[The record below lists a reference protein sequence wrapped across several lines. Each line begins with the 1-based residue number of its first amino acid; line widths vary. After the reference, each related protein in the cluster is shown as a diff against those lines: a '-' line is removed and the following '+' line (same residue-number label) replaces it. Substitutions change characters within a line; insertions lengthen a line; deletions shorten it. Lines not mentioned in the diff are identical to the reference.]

1 DDTGTGSGR
10 AVGPISDTDKDT
22 AASGGG
28 GGGSVGGGSSR
39 PTTSTSTTIGKVI
52 EGNLGPLTATV
63 KFINPYKNNWI
74 NADRLN
80 ELRKKVQDATKH
92 HRVFLLRGSFHTV
105 RRALVERG
113 WVEKLDGFRVKAQ
126 ASTSSSGFI
135 LEDLVSQLP
144 ERKPGESR
152 KNHIAKCERSI
163 MSRFLEHTPID
174 FLWTARRE
182 KADWLDL
189 TKNSSLIINRF
200 AKAPFTTKEGLC
212 SALHDFHW
220 FYEEG
225 MSETYFPRCYNVW
238 NPEELNEFVDNFRLT
253 ASMGLLKWLIER
265 HATEEGLGAIIAD
278 DGNVPSTC
286 ITFALT
292 RCKEYLDYC
301 LHNDID
307 IEEDTKV
314 WDHDWDVFLTH
325 HYLLTHEDNRI
336 QLLKEEREA
345 DAIDHYLAEAKSVLE
360 QIKGYWPQYALDGY
374 LNIWIVKPGNKCR
387 GRGIHLMNNIKQ
399 IIAMVNPPIVSKTRY
414 VIQKYIERPLIIH
427 NTKFDIRQWFMITSV
442 QPLNIWFYKESYL
455 RFSSQQYNLMNY
467 HESVHLTNHAIQKK
481 YHNAVRDER
490 LPHENMW
497 DCHTFQAYLRQ
508 IDKYEMWSERIYPG
522 MQKAIIGSLLACQ
535 DNMDRRPNTFELYGA
550 DFMITED
557 FYPWLIEIN
566 SSPDLAPST
575 SVTARLCPQCVEDT
589 IRVVIDRRTDSN
601 APTGSFELIYKQVIP
616 KTPAYMGLNLQ
627 LRGHRITP
635 KSSIKKDRMR
645 MLPLKPVQNVLQVSR
660 LATSAA
666 AASVVKQPASPV
678 IMDLIEC
685 MQFRDGKPDDD
696 MARQHGLVRGPCGVT
711 SATLYKRSNFSH
723 KTQNL
728 RYDFEKKKSYIIS
741 KTGEMFRR
749 NGERGSGAKYLTDGD
764 TYIDSVEAW
773 ERATTSF
780 FQHNFSNALSSLT
793 VSNGGSNGRERTGSE
808 LSDEGQSRPPPG
820 AGVQSV
826 TTTSAIGS
834 SSGGTSKCTIKV
846 TDCDDCSS
854 QSNSDSEKRAGSVEN
869 ISSAV
874 NGITTSHAPSGGFP
888 AAIRYSTRHNNG
900 GRTTTSN
907 NFYTL
912 GFSLRTRPPK
922 SVGARSSHRL
932 HHAQSAED
940 LPRMVEPSI
949 NEMHLKLKFVTSD
962 VWDSDPGV
970 DLADITLELGEIE
983 YGRKLDQHF
992 EQAPVQLT
1000 KRFLKGLPA
1009 VESPAN
1015 VFSSQCASAT
1025 GDDRPLSPLSRP
1037 FPNPK
1042 ASQHVHTFPR
1052 ITPRLHTLEEDD
1064 DSNRT
1069 PKHKFFRNYS
1079 FDFLKQKQ
1087 LKAKIASAVEKKHIF
1102 SIVGHYPALR
1112 KALKTRHWLEKQT
1125 FRSALLREL
1134 SHHALLQKASNGNE
1148 YEEAL
1153 VSKYLKPYLPYFIWQ
1168 HRNMRDCK
1176 QDRFYAPYRSR
1187 IHYERPYDF
1196 AVKENLIRLI
1206 NASHWHQEEGFAEL
1220 DYPRTYLLDTE
1231 DIITKF
1237 QEDYQLTIVSS
1248 FLYHMSKHLEHAFD
1262 DDGTL
1267 PTDVLTIAMKYLR
1280 YYLGCA
1286 QHEDID
1292 HEEFCEPLL
1301 TQENRHEMEQILAGE
1316 AQFGSIPGYEVL
1328 SLVAQVKKLVHE
1340 AAKVFPDMKI
1350 DGIRNMWI
1358 LKPGNRCRG
1367 LGIMIFNDDRK
1378 LLEHVDSNPDVK
1390 YVAQKYIERPLLIHS
1405 TKFDIR
1411 QYFLI
1416 TYTNNVL
1423 KVWMYKNCYLRFSS
1437 RQFNLDDFCESIHLT
1452 NYSIQKNYAREVREG
1467 ADALPASNMWS
1478 LKRFQEHL
1486 QSLDKGFYWERK
1498 IYPDMKKNILAIVC
1512 ASLDG
1517 MKMERNMFEL
1527 YGADFMVTENFRT
1540 MLIEINTSPD
1550 LSSSTDVTSV
1560 ICPAVQEDL
1569 VKVVIDNT
1577 KDKRAGTG
1585 QFELIHS
1592 LEIPRVAPYGYGLTV
1607 DGRSMQ
1613 SKHRAKSP
1621 LSPINTSTGPTVA
1634 STATSTPKRSTA
1646 APAAIAG
1653 AMVAPMATGL
1663 STGHGN
1669 VTGNVSKH
1677 SRYPA
1682 SSSESS
1688 SRGSKTS
1695 LTSVM
1700 LDRPRTT
1707 LK

>member
-1 DDTGTGSGR
+1 MEQPRKWKLVRAIVPPVRLETPKRISREVPGT
-10 AVGPISDTDKDT
+10 TTTTTTTTT
-22 AASGGG
+22 AA
-28 GGGSVGGGSSR
+28 
-39 PTTSTSTTIGKVI
+39 IAKVI

-265 HATEEGLGAIIAD
+265 HATEEGLDAIIAD

-336 QLLKEEREA
+336 QLLKEERDT
-345 DAIDHYLAEAKSVLE
+345 DAIDNYLAEAKSVLE

-589 IRVVIDRRTDSN
+589 IRVVIDRRSDSN

-635 KSSIKKDRMR
+635 KSSMKKDRMR

-666 AASVVKQPASPV
+666 AAAVVKQSASPV

-685 MQFRDGKPDDD
+685 MQFRDGKSDDD
-696 MARQHGLVRGPCGVT
+696 LARQQTMVRGACGVT

-723 KTQNL
+723 KSPNL

-741 KTGEMFRR
+741 KTGELFRR
-749 NGERGSGAKYLTDGD
+749 NGAGGGGGSSSKYLTDGD

-780 FQHNFSNALSSLT
+780 FQHNFSSTLSSLT
-793 VSNGGSNGRERTGSE
+793 ATSRERTGPE
-808 LSDEGQSRPPPG
+808 LSDEGQSRPGPAVPSALTPG
-820 AGVQSV
+820 N
-826 TTTSAIGS
+826 GS
-834 SSGGTSKCTIKV
+834 TSGGANACCSIKI
-846 TDCDDCSS
+846 TDCDESSS
-854 QSNSDSEKRAGSVEN
+854 QSNSDSEKRTGSVEN
-869 ISSAV
+869 LATP
-874 NGITTSHAPSGGFP
+874 NGMTASHAPSSGFP
-888 AAIRYSTRHNNG
+888 ATIRYSTRHGG
-900 GRTTTSN
+900 GRMTTSN

-922 SVGARSSHRL
+922 SVRSGTGNKL

-940 LPRMVEPSI
+940 LS
-949 NEMHLKLKFVTSD
+949 L
-962 VWDSDPGV
+962 
-970 DLADITLELGEIE
+970 
-983 YGRKLDQHF
+983 
-992 EQAPVQLT
+992 
-1000 KRFLKGLPA
+1000 
-1009 VESPAN
+1009 
-1015 VFSSQCASAT
+1015 
-1025 GDDRPLSPLSRP
+1025 
-1037 FPNPK
+1037 
-1042 ASQHVHTFPR
+1042 
-1052 ITPRLHTLEEDD
+1052 
-1064 DSNRT
+1064 
-1069 PKHKFFRNYS
+1069 
-1079 FDFLKQKQ
+1079 
-1087 LKAKIASAVEKKHIF
+1087 
-1102 SIVGHYPALR
+1102 
-1112 KALKTRHWLEKQT
+1112 
-1125 FRSALLREL
+1125 
-1134 SHHALLQKASNGNE
+1134 
-1148 YEEAL
+1148 
-1153 VSKYLKPYLPYFIWQ
+1153 Q
-1168 HRNMRDCK
+1168 HRGTNT
-1176 QDRFYAPYRSR
+1176 A
-1187 IHYERPYDF
+1187 
-1196 AVKENLIRLI
+1196 
-1206 NASHWHQEEGFAEL
+1206 
-1220 DYPRTYLLDTE
+1220 
-1231 DIITKF
+1231 
-1237 QEDYQLTIVSS
+1237 
-1248 FLYHMSKHLEHAFD
+1248 HM
-1262 DDGTL
+1262 
-1267 PTDVLTIAMKYLR
+1267 M
-1280 YYLGCA
+1280 
-1286 QHEDID
+1286 
-1292 HEEFCEPLL
+1292 
-1301 TQENRHEMEQILAGE
+1301 
-1316 AQFGSIPGYEVL
+1316 
-1328 SLVAQVKKLVHE
+1328 
-1340 AAKVFPDMKI
+1340 
-1350 DGIRNMWI
+1350 
-1358 LKPGNRCRG
+1358 
-1367 LGIMIFNDDRK
+1367 
-1378 LLEHVDSNPDVK
+1378 
-1390 YVAQKYIERPLLIHS
+1390 
-1405 TKFDIR
+1405 
-1411 QYFLI
+1411 
-1416 TYTNNVL
+1416 
-1423 KVWMYKNCYLRFSS
+1423 
-1437 RQFNLDDFCESIHLT
+1437 
-1452 NYSIQKNYAREVREG
+1452 
-1467 ADALPASNMWS
+1467 
-1478 LKRFQEHL
+1478 
-1486 QSLDKGFYWERK
+1486 
-1498 IYPDMKKNILAIVC
+1498 
-1512 ASLDG
+1512 
-1517 MKMERNMFEL
+1517 
-1527 YGADFMVTENFRT
+1527 
-1540 MLIEINTSPD
+1540 
-1550 LSSSTDVTSV
+1550 
-1560 ICPAVQEDL
+1560 
-1569 VKVVIDNT
+1569 
-1577 KDKRAGTG
+1577 
-1585 QFELIHS
+1585 
-1592 LEIPRVAPYGYGLTV
+1592 
-1607 DGRSMQ
+1607 
-1613 SKHRAKSP
+1613 
-1621 LSPINTSTGPTVA
+1621 
-1634 STATSTPKRSTA
+1634 
-1646 APAAIAG
+1646 
-1653 AMVAPMATGL
+1653 
-1663 STGHGN
+1663 
-1669 VTGNVSKH
+1669 
-1677 SRYPA
+1677 
-1682 SSSESS
+1682 ESS
-1688 SRGSKTS
+1688 SVVPNGSTS
-1695 LTSVM
+1695 GTAF
-1700 LDRPRTT
+1700 
-1707 LK
+1707 

>member
-1 DDTGTGSGR
+1 MAEQIKFATWNACSLRAKQLPLAEFLRVNNIDVVMISETNLKPEVSFSLPNHNIIRLDRTGTVKGGGVAIAVRRNISHMPVQHLQTAVIEAIATDVNTSSGVVRFVAVYCPRQCRPVDGAQQAFRKDISKICRTRARLIVGGDLNARHRSWGNSIQNCNGQVLFNHAQTGGFIIEFPDAPTFISSRGTSSTLDIFLVNAEIEKPETLDELNSDHFPVVSSVSCSSSRSPGPRRKDYTSVNWERFGSLVDSNICGVTISPEATSQHIDEAVCAVEAAILDAETTCVKEKPVASSSSSSSDSGSNRGRTRSSASNSDTGRGSITSSSSGDSTPATGCTSSDSEKAGDTSGSS
-10 AVGPISDTDKDT
+10 VCSENDKDNESDAEQRRT
-22 AASGGG
+22 CQSGGVGAKEDTTTGRSCNADKDIDKDNG
-28 GGGSVGGGSSR
+28 GNNGGK
-39 PTTSTSTTIGKVI
+39 PATSMSTGKII

-189 TKNSSLIINRF
+189 TKNASLIINRF

-265 HATEEGLGAIIAD
+265 HTAGAGLDAIIAD

-336 QLLKEEREA
+336 QLLKEERDS
-345 DAIDHYLAEAKSVLE
+345 DAIDNYLAEAKSVLE

-645 MLPLKPVQNVLQVSR
+645 MLPIKPVQNVLQVSR

-666 AASVVKQPASPV
+666 AAAVVKQSASPV

-685 MQFRDGKPDDD
+685 MQFRDGKPEDDLP
-696 MARQHGLVRGPCGVT
+696 RQQSLVRGPCGVT

-723 KTQNL
+723 KSTNL

-741 KTGEMFRR
+741 KTGELFRR
-749 NGERGSGAKYLTDGD
+749 NGVVSGSKFLTEGD

-780 FQHNFSNALSSLT
+780 FQHNFSTTLSSLAA
-793 VSNGGSNGRERTGSE
+793 SNGTIGGRERSGPE
-808 LSDEGQSRPPPG
+808 LSDEGQSRPVP
-820 AGVQSV
+820 
-826 TTTSAIGS
+826 SAS
-834 SSGGTSKCTIKV
+834 ASGTRCSIKI
-846 TDCDDCSS
+846 TDCDDAGSS
-854 QSNSDSEKRAGSVEN
+854 SSPCNSDTEKPRTASVEN
-869 ISSAV
+869 L
-874 NGITTSHAPSGGFP
+874 APSGASHLPPSSGFP
-888 AAIRYSTRHNNG
+888 ASVRYANRAQ
-900 GRTTTSN
+900 GRMTTSN

-912 GFSLRTRPPK
+912 GFSLRARPPK
-922 SVGARSSHRL
+922 TTRSAALAGGTKL

-940 LPRMVEPSI
+940 LPGS
-949 NEMHLKLKFVTSD
+949 S
-962 VWDSDPGV
+962 
-970 DLADITLELGEIE
+970 AC
-983 YGRKLDQHF
+983 
-992 EQAPVQLT
+992 
-1000 KRFLKGLPA
+1000 
-1009 VESPAN
+1009 SPLH
-1015 VFSSQCASAT
+1015 QRASGIPAT
-1025 GDDRPLSPLSRP
+1025 GSRP
-1037 FPNPK
+1037 
-1042 ASQHVHTFPR
+1042 
-1052 ITPRLHTLEEDD
+1052 D
-1064 DSNRT
+1064 
-1069 PKHKFFRNYS
+1069 
-1079 FDFLKQKQ
+1079 
-1087 LKAKIASAVEKKHIF
+1087 
-1102 SIVGHYPALR
+1102 PAD
-1112 KALKTRHWLEKQT
+1112 
-1125 FRSALLREL
+1125 
-1134 SHHALLQKASNGNE
+1134 GN
-1148 YEEAL
+1148 
-1153 VSKYLKPYLPYFIWQ
+1153 S
-1168 HRNMRDCK
+1168 
-1176 QDRFYAPYRSR
+1176 
-1187 IHYERPYDF
+1187 
-1196 AVKENLIRLI
+1196 
-1206 NASHWHQEEGFAEL
+1206 G
-1220 DYPRTYLLDTE
+1220 
-1231 DIITKF
+1231 
-1237 QEDYQLTIVSS
+1237 
-1248 FLYHMSKHLEHAFD
+1248 AF
-1262 DDGTL
+1262 
-1267 PTDVLTIAMKYLR
+1267 
-1280 YYLGCA
+1280 
-1286 QHEDID
+1286 
-1292 HEEFCEPLL
+1292 
-1301 TQENRHEMEQILAGE
+1301 
-1316 AQFGSIPGYEVL
+1316 
-1328 SLVAQVKKLVHE
+1328 
-1340 AAKVFPDMKI
+1340 
-1350 DGIRNMWI
+1350 
-1358 LKPGNRCRG
+1358 
-1367 LGIMIFNDDRK
+1367 
-1378 LLEHVDSNPDVK
+1378 
-1390 YVAQKYIERPLLIHS
+1390 
-1405 TKFDIR
+1405 
-1411 QYFLI
+1411 
-1416 TYTNNVL
+1416 
-1423 KVWMYKNCYLRFSS
+1423 
-1437 RQFNLDDFCESIHLT
+1437 
-1452 NYSIQKNYAREVREG
+1452 
-1467 ADALPASNMWS
+1467 
-1478 LKRFQEHL
+1478 
-1486 QSLDKGFYWERK
+1486 
-1498 IYPDMKKNILAIVC
+1498 
-1512 ASLDG
+1512 
-1517 MKMERNMFEL
+1517 
-1527 YGADFMVTENFRT
+1527 
-1540 MLIEINTSPD
+1540 
-1550 LSSSTDVTSV
+1550 
-1560 ICPAVQEDL
+1560 
-1569 VKVVIDNT
+1569 
-1577 KDKRAGTG
+1577 
-1585 QFELIHS
+1585 
-1592 LEIPRVAPYGYGLTV
+1592 
-1607 DGRSMQ
+1607 
-1613 SKHRAKSP
+1613 
-1621 LSPINTSTGPTVA
+1621 
-1634 STATSTPKRSTA
+1634 
-1646 APAAIAG
+1646 
-1653 AMVAPMATGL
+1653 
-1663 STGHGN
+1663 
-1669 VTGNVSKH
+1669 
-1677 SRYPA
+1677 
-1682 SSSESS
+1682 
-1688 SRGSKTS
+1688 
-1695 LTSVM
+1695 
-1700 LDRPRTT
+1700 
-1707 LK
+1707 

>member
-1 DDTGTGSGR
+1 MGSIGSLGYGFSAGGEGMELFNGRLQSRKNCAIIFCSLSNVGSKNAFGPSMSMEDELNSCSSSDSGSSSGCRISRSTSNSETGHTSISSSGESTPAATTSTTGSD
-10 AVGPISDTDKDT
+10 SDKTSDNSSSSLCSENDKDNESD
-22 AASGGG
+22 AEGK
-28 GGGSVGGGSSR
+28 GSSR
-39 PTTSTSTTIGKVI
+39 SGGAHKNSTTTKGEPSASDRANASAVGDIEKDTPGGGRPATAATTIGKVI

-265 HATEEGLGAIIAD
+265 HATEEGLDAIIAD

-336 QLLKEEREA
+336 QLLKEERDT
-345 DAIDHYLAEAKSVLE
+345 DAIDNYLAEAKSVLE
-360 QIKGYWPQYALDGY
+360 QIKSYWPQYALDGY

-666 AASVVKQPASPV
+666 AASVVKQTASPV

-685 MQFRDGKPDDD
+685 MQFRDGKPDDEVP
-696 MARQHGLVRGPCGVT
+696 RHQHGLVRGACGVT

-723 KTQNL
+723 KSTNL

-741 KTGEMFRR
+741 KTGELFRR
-749 NGERGSGAKYLTDGD
+749 NGAGGSGSKYLTDGD

-780 FQHNFSNALSSLT
+780 FQHNFSNTLSSLT
-793 VSNGGSNGRERTGSE
+793 VSHGNSNNGRERIGSE
-808 LSDEGQSRPPPG
+808 LSDEGQSRPVPAVASVAAPG
-820 AGVQSV
+820 NGYA
-826 TTTSAIGS
+826 A
-834 SSGGTSKCTIKV
+834 GGTNSKCTIKV
-846 TDCDDCSS
+846 TDCDECSS
-854 QSNSDSEKRAGSVEN
+854 QSNSDSEKRTTSVEN
-869 ISSAV
+869 LSTANSLH
-874 NGITTSHAPSGGFP
+874 TSHAPSSGFP
-888 AAIRYSTRHNNG
+888 AAIRYSTRHAG
-900 GRTTTSN
+900 GRMTTSN

-912 GFSLRTRPPK
+912 GFSLRTKPPK
-922 SVGARSSHRL
+922 PVGSRTGNKL
-932 HHAQSAED
+932 YHAQSAED
-940 LPRMVEPSI
+940 LPASLAGERSSAMLHPGSVSSSL
-949 NEMHLKLKFVTSD
+949 HHRTTTAGAGADSD

-970 DLADITLELGEIE
+970 DLADITLELGEID
-983 YGRKLDQHF
+983 YGRQLDQRL
-992 EQAPVQLT
+992 EQAPVHLT
-1000 KRFLKGLPA
+1000 RRFLKGLPA
-1009 VESPAN
+1009 VEPLPVNSHQSSTPA
-1015 VFSSQCASAT
+1015 VAV
-1025 GDDRPLSPLSRP
+1025 GDERPLSPLSRP

-1042 ASQHVHTFPR
+1042 ANQQVHTFPR
-1052 ITPRLHTLEEDD
+1052 MTSRLHALEDDD

-1206 NASHWHQEEGFAEL
+1206 NGSHWHQEEGFAEL

-1248 FLYHMSKHLEHAFD
+1248 FLYHMSKHLEHSFD
-1262 DDGTL
+1262 DEGTL

-1292 HEEFCEPLL
+1292 HEDFCEPLL
-1301 TQENRHEMEQILAGE
+1301 TPENRHEMEQILAGE
-1316 AQFGSIPGYEVL
+1316 AHFGSIPGYEVL

-1340 AAKVFPDMKI
+1340 AAKIFPDMKI

-1390 YVAQKYIERPLLIHS
+1390 YVAQKYI
-1405 TKFDIR
+1405 
-1411 QYFLI
+1411 
-1416 TYTNNVL
+1416 
-1423 KVWMYKNCYLRFSS
+1423 
-1437 RQFNLDDFCESIHLT
+1437 
-1452 NYSIQKNYAREVREG
+1452 ARCK
-1467 ADALPASNMWS
+1467 D
-1478 LKRFQEHL
+1478 
-1486 QSLDKGFYWERK
+1486 GF
-1498 IYPDMKKNILAIVC
+1498 M
-1512 ASLDG
+1512 
-1517 MKMERNMFEL
+1517 
-1527 YGADFMVTENFRT
+1527 
-1540 MLIEINTSPD
+1540 
-1550 LSSSTDVTSV
+1550 
-1560 ICPAVQEDL
+1560 
-1569 VKVVIDNT
+1569 
-1577 KDKRAGTG
+1577 
-1585 QFELIHS
+1585 
-1592 LEIPRVAPYGYGLTV
+1592 
-1607 DGRSMQ
+1607 
-1613 SKHRAKSP
+1613 
-1621 LSPINTSTGPTVA
+1621 
-1634 STATSTPKRSTA
+1634 
-1646 APAAIAG
+1646 
-1653 AMVAPMATGL
+1653 
-1663 STGHGN
+1663 
-1669 VTGNVSKH
+1669 
-1677 SRYPA
+1677 
-1682 SSSESS
+1682 
-1688 SRGSKTS
+1688 
-1695 LTSVM
+1695 
-1700 LDRPRTT
+1700 
-1707 LK
+1707 

>member
-1 DDTGTGSGR
+1 MSMEDELNSCSSSDSGSSSECRVSCSTSNGSGTGRSSISSSGESTPATSNDSDKASDTSSSSLCSSETDKDNESDADR
-10 AVGPISDTDKDT
+10 RNGSQSGSTAHKNGTTAKDETGSCRVSDTDKEAVV
-22 AASGGG
+22 AAGG
-28 GGGSVGGGSSR
+28 SR
-39 PTTSTSTTIGKVI
+39 PTTTTTATTTIGKVI

-265 HATEEGLGAIIAD
+265 HGTEGGGGGLDAIIAD

-345 DAIDHYLAEAKSVLE
+345 DAIEHYLAEAKSVLE
-360 QIKGYWPQYALDGY
+360 QIKSYWPQYALDGY

-635 KSSIKKDRMR
+635 KSSIKKDRLR

-666 AASVVKQPASPV
+666 AASAVKQSASPV

-685 MQFRDGKPDDD
+685 MQFRDGKPVDDAD
-696 MARQHGLVRGPCGVT
+696 LSRHHGLVRGTGPCGVT

-723 KTQNL
+723 KSQNL

-741 KTGEMFRR
+741 KTGELFRR
-749 NGERGSGAKYLTDGD
+749 NGTGSGSKYLTDGD

-780 FQHNFSNALSSLT
+780 FQHNFSNTLSSLT
-793 VSNGGSNGRERTGSE
+793 VSNARTGSE
-808 LSDEGQSRPPPG
+808 LADEGQSRPAPG
-820 AGVQSV
+820 
-826 TTTSAIGS
+826 GS
-834 SSGGTSKCTIKV
+834 SSASGGAGKCTIKV

-854 QSNSDSEKRAGSVEN
+854 SSSNSSHCNSDSEKRTASVEN
-869 ISSAV
+869 LSTATAQHTV
-874 NGITTSHAPSGGFP
+874 PTSSGGFP
-888 AAIRYSTRHNNG
+888 TAIRYGTRHTTG
-900 GRTTTSN
+900 GRSSTTTSN

-912 GFSLRTRPPK
+912 GFSLRTTARPPK
-922 SVGARSSHRL
+922 AVGSKQPGHKL

-940 LPRMVEPSI
+940 LPASFAGERTTATSPLHHRSGTVGGMVEP
-949 NEMHLKLKFVTSD
+949 
-962 VWDSDPGV
+962 P
-970 DLADITLELGEIE
+970 
-983 YGRKLDQHF
+983 
-992 EQAPVQLT
+992 
-1000 KRFLKGLPA
+1000 
-1009 VESPAN
+1009 
-1015 VFSSQCASAT
+1015 
-1025 GDDRPLSPLSRP
+1025 
-1037 FPNPK
+1037 
-1042 ASQHVHTFPR
+1042 
-1052 ITPRLHTLEEDD
+1052 
-1064 DSNRT
+1064 
-1069 PKHKFFRNYS
+1069 
-1079 FDFLKQKQ
+1079 
-1087 LKAKIASAVEKKHIF
+1087 SAV
-1102 SIVGHYPALR
+1102 S
-1112 KALKTRHWLEKQT
+1112 
-1125 FRSALLREL
+1125 
-1134 SHHALLQKASNGNE
+1134 
-1148 YEEAL
+1148 
-1153 VSKYLKPYLPYFIWQ
+1153 
-1168 HRNMRDCK
+1168 
-1176 QDRFYAPYRSR
+1176 
-1187 IHYERPYDF
+1187 
-1196 AVKENLIRLI
+1196 
-1206 NASHWHQEEGFAEL
+1206 
-1220 DYPRTYLLDTE
+1220 
-1231 DIITKF
+1231 
-1237 QEDYQLTIVSS
+1237 
-1248 FLYHMSKHLEHAFD
+1248 
-1262 DDGTL
+1262 
-1267 PTDVLTIAMKYLR
+1267 
-1280 YYLGCA
+1280 
-1286 QHEDID
+1286 
-1292 HEEFCEPLL
+1292 
-1301 TQENRHEMEQILAGE
+1301 
-1316 AQFGSIPGYEVL
+1316 
-1328 SLVAQVKKLVHE
+1328 
-1340 AAKVFPDMKI
+1340 
-1350 DGIRNMWI
+1350 
-1358 LKPGNRCRG
+1358 
-1367 LGIMIFNDDRK
+1367 
-1378 LLEHVDSNPDVK
+1378 
-1390 YVAQKYIERPLLIHS
+1390 
-1405 TKFDIR
+1405 
-1411 QYFLI
+1411 
-1416 TYTNNVL
+1416 
-1423 KVWMYKNCYLRFSS
+1423 
-1437 RQFNLDDFCESIHLT
+1437 
-1452 NYSIQKNYAREVREG
+1452 
-1467 ADALPASNMWS
+1467 
-1478 LKRFQEHL
+1478 
-1486 QSLDKGFYWERK
+1486 
-1498 IYPDMKKNILAIVC
+1498 
-1512 ASLDG
+1512 
-1517 MKMERNMFEL
+1517 
-1527 YGADFMVTENFRT
+1527 
-1540 MLIEINTSPD
+1540 
-1550 LSSSTDVTSV
+1550 
-1560 ICPAVQEDL
+1560 
-1569 VKVVIDNT
+1569 
-1577 KDKRAGTG
+1577 
-1585 QFELIHS
+1585 
-1592 LEIPRVAPYGYGLTV
+1592 
-1607 DGRSMQ
+1607 
-1613 SKHRAKSP
+1613 
-1621 LSPINTSTGPTVA
+1621 GPTVG
-1634 STATSTPKRSTA
+1634 STS
-1646 APAAIAG
+1646 G
-1653 AMVAPMATGL
+1653 AF
-1663 STGHGN
+1663 
-1669 VTGNVSKH
+1669 
-1677 SRYPA
+1677 
-1682 SSSESS
+1682 
-1688 SRGSKTS
+1688 
-1695 LTSVM
+1695 
-1700 LDRPRTT
+1700 
-1707 LK
+1707 

>member
-1 DDTGTGSGR
+1 
-10 AVGPISDTDKDT
+10 
-22 AASGGG
+22 
-28 GGGSVGGGSSR
+28 
-39 PTTSTSTTIGKVI
+39 
-52 EGNLGPLTATV
+52 
-63 KFINPYKNNWI
+63 
-74 NADRLN
+74 
-80 ELRKKVQDATKH
+80 
-92 HRVFLLRGSFHTV
+92 
-105 RRALVERG
+105 
-113 WVEKLDGFRVKAQ
+113 
-126 ASTSSSGFI
+126 
-135 LEDLVSQLP
+135 
-144 ERKPGESR
+144 
-152 KNHIAKCERSI
+152 
-163 MSRFLEHTPID
+163 
-174 FLWTARRE
+174 
-182 KADWLDL
+182 
-189 TKNSSLIINRF
+189 
-200 AKAPFTTKEGLC
+200 
-212 SALHDFHW
+212 
-220 FYEEG
+220 
-225 MSETYFPRCYNVW
+225 
-238 NPEELNEFVDNFRLT
+238 
-253 ASMGLLKWLIER
+253 
-265 HATEEGLGAIIAD
+265 
-278 DGNVPSTC
+278 
-286 ITFALT
+286 
-292 RCKEYLDYC
+292 
-301 LHNDID
+301 
-307 IEEDTKV
+307 
-314 WDHDWDVFLTH
+314 
-325 HYLLTHEDNRI
+325 
-336 QLLKEEREA
+336 
-345 DAIDHYLAEAKSVLE
+345 
-360 QIKGYWPQYALDGY
+360 
-374 LNIWIVKPGNKCR
+374 
-387 GRGIHLMNNIKQ
+387 
-399 IIAMVNPPIVSKTRY
+399 
-414 VIQKYIERPLIIH
+414 
-427 NTKFDIRQWFMITSV
+427 
-442 QPLNIWFYKESYL
+442 
-455 RFSSQQYNLMNY
+455 
-467 HESVHLTNHAIQKK
+467 
-481 YHNAVRDER
+481 
-490 LPHENMW
+490 
-497 DCHTFQAYLRQ
+497 
-508 IDKYEMWSERIYPG
+508 
-522 MQKAIIGSLLACQ
+522 
-535 DNMDRRPNTFELYGA
+535 
-550 DFMITED
+550 
-557 FYPWLIEIN
+557 
-566 SSPDLAPST
+566 
-575 SVTARLCPQCVEDT
+575 
-589 IRVVIDRRTDSN
+589 
-601 APTGSFELIYKQVIP
+601 
-616 KTPAYMGLNLQ
+616 
-627 LRGHRITP
+627 
-635 KSSIKKDRMR
+635 
-645 MLPLKPVQNVLQVSR
+645 
-660 LATSAA
+660 
-666 AASVVKQPASPV
+666 
-678 IMDLIEC
+678 
-685 MQFRDGKPDDD
+685 
-696 MARQHGLVRGPCGVT
+696 
-711 SATLYKRSNFSH
+711 
-723 KTQNL
+723 
-728 RYDFEKKKSYIIS
+728 
-741 KTGEMFRR
+741 
-749 NGERGSGAKYLTDGD
+749 
-764 TYIDSVEAW
+764 
-773 ERATTSF
+773 
-780 FQHNFSNALSSLT
+780 
-793 VSNGGSNGRERTGSE
+793 
-808 LSDEGQSRPPPG
+808 
-820 AGVQSV
+820 
-826 TTTSAIGS
+826 
-834 SSGGTSKCTIKV
+834 
-846 TDCDDCSS
+846 
-854 QSNSDSEKRAGSVEN
+854 
-869 ISSAV
+869 
-874 NGITTSHAPSGGFP
+874 
-888 AAIRYSTRHNNG
+888 
-900 GRTTTSN
+900 
-907 NFYTL
+907 
-912 GFSLRTRPPK
+912 
-922 SVGARSSHRL
+922 
-932 HHAQSAED
+932 
-940 LPRMVEPSI
+940 
-949 NEMHLKLKFVTSD
+949 MHLKLKFVTSD

-970 DLADITLELGEIE
+970 DLADITLELGEID
-983 YGRKLDQHF
+983 YGRQLDQRF

-1000 KRFLKGLPA
+1000 RRFLKGLPA
-1009 VESPAN
+1009 LEPPPSNAHKRHQCPVPAG
-1015 VFSSQCASAT
+1015 A
-1025 GDDRPLSPLSRP
+1025 GPGDDDRPLSPLSRP
-1037 FPNPK
+1037 FPQPK

-1052 ITPRLHTLEEDD
+1052 MAPRLQPPDD
-1064 DSNRT
+1064 DEDANRT

-1248 FLYHMSKHLEHAFD
+1248 FLHHMAKHLEHAFD
-1262 DDGTL
+1262 DEGTL
-1267 PTDVLTIAMKYLR
+1267 PTDVLTTAMKYLR

-1301 TQENRHEMEQILAGE
+1301 TPENRHEMEQLLAGE

-1367 LGIMIFNDDRK
+1367 LGIMLFNDDRK

-1390 YVAQKYIERPLLIHS
+1390 YVAQKYIERPLLIHC

-1423 KVWMYKNCYLRFSS
+1423 KVWMYRNCYLRFSS
-1437 RQFNLDDFCESIHLT
+1437 RQFNLDDFSESIHLT
-1452 NYSIQKNYAREVREG
+1452 NYSIQKNYAKEVREG

-1560 ICPAVQEDL
+1560 ICPAVLEDL

-1613 SKHRAKSP
+1613 SKHRSKSP

-1646 APAAIAG
+1646 AAG
-1653 AMVAPMATGL
+1653 TTVATTVATGGII
-1663 STGHGN
+1663 STGANGGN
-1669 VTGNVSKH
+1669 AKH
-1677 SRYPA
+1677 SRYAA

-1695 LTSVM
+1695 LTSVI

>member
-1 DDTGTGSGR
+1 MTMDDELNS
-10 AVGPISDTDKDT
+10 
-22 AASGGG
+22 
-28 GGGSVGGGSSR
+28 GGSSDSSGSSGSSSR
-39 PTTSTSTTIGKVI
+39 IGGHHRGKSTSNSDSATGNGATSTSSIGGSGDSTPAPSCSSSSSSNSSDSDKASDTSSSLCSSENDKDNESESEKGKAEQPGSAERKPDGGAGGGRGEPTKPTAKII

-189 TKNSSLIINRF
+189 TKNSALIINRF

-253 ASMGLLKWLIER
+253 ASMGLLKWLVER
-265 HATEEGLGAIIAD
+265 HATEGLDAIIAD

-286 ITFALT
+286 IAFSLT

-307 IEEDTKV
+307 IEEEPKV

-336 QLLKEEREA
+336 QLLKEERDA
-345 DAIDHYLAEAKSVLE
+345 DAIEHYLAEARSVLE
-360 QIKGYWPQYALDGY
+360 QIKGFWPQYALDGY

-589 IRVVIDRRTDSN
+589 IRVVIDRRTDPN
-601 APTGSFELIYKQVIP
+601 ALTGSFELIYKQIIP

-635 KSSIKKDRMR
+635 KSSMKKDRMR

-666 AASVVKQPASPV
+666 PIIKQTASPV

-685 MQFRDGKPDDD
+685 MQFRDGKQDEELLSNGRLQA
-696 MARQHGLVRGPCGVT
+696 MRGVGGGVT

-723 KTQNL
+723 KSNNL

-741 KTGEMFRR
+741 KTGELFRR
-749 NGERGSGAKYLTDGD
+749 HGGTGTKYLTDGD

-780 FQHNFSNALSSLT
+780 FQHNFSTALNSA
-793 VSNGGSNGRERTGSE
+793 SNHHTTAKETAPRTTTSE
-808 LSDEGQSRPPPG
+808 ATDEGQSNSHG
-820 AGVQSV
+820 HSGTVQ
-826 TTTSAIGS
+826 TAA
-834 SSGGTSKCTIKV
+834 
-846 TDCDDCSS
+846 
-854 QSNSDSEKRAGSVEN
+854 SEEDPEPDETNTERLTASVEN
-869 ISSAV
+869 L
-874 NGITTSHAPSGGFP
+874 APSNGTTASSSCAPSTGFP
-888 AAIRYSTRHNNG
+888 MAVRNGKSTAGQRMAAMA
-900 GRTTTSN
+900 TTSN

-912 GFSLRTRPPK
+912 GFSLRARPPK
-922 SVGARSSHRL
+922 VSRPTPTATLTSNRM

-940 LPRMVEPSI
+940 LSQASG
-949 NEMHLKLKFVTSD
+949 TS
-962 VWDSDPGV
+962 GV
-970 DLADITLELGEIE
+970 GYHQRSHTG
-983 YGRKLDQHF
+983 GS
-992 EQAPVQLT
+992 
-1000 KRFLKGLPA
+1000 GL
-1009 VESPAN
+1009 
-1015 VFSSQCASAT
+1015 
-1025 GDDRPLSPLSRP
+1025 
-1037 FPNPK
+1037 
-1042 ASQHVHTFPR
+1042 
-1052 ITPRLHTLEEDD
+1052 
-1064 DSNRT
+1064 
-1069 PKHKFFRNYS
+1069 
-1079 FDFLKQKQ
+1079 
-1087 LKAKIASAVEKKHIF
+1087 
-1102 SIVGHYPALR
+1102 
-1112 KALKTRHWLEKQT
+1112 
-1125 FRSALLREL
+1125 
-1134 SHHALLQKASNGNE
+1134 
-1148 YEEAL
+1148 L
-1153 VSKYLKPYLPYFIWQ
+1153 V
-1168 HRNMRDCK
+1168 
-1176 QDRFYAPYRSR
+1176 
-1187 IHYERPYDF
+1187 
-1196 AVKENLIRLI
+1196 
-1206 NASHWHQEEGFAEL
+1206 
-1220 DYPRTYLLDTE
+1220 
-1231 DIITKF
+1231 
-1237 QEDYQLTIVSS
+1237 
-1248 FLYHMSKHLEHAFD
+1248 
-1262 DDGTL
+1262 
-1267 PTDVLTIAMKYLR
+1267 
-1280 YYLGCA
+1280 
-1286 QHEDID
+1286 
-1292 HEEFCEPLL
+1292 
-1301 TQENRHEMEQILAGE
+1301 
-1316 AQFGSIPGYEVL
+1316 GSIG
-1328 SLVAQVKKLVHE
+1328 
-1340 AAKVFPDMKI
+1340 
-1350 DGIRNMWI
+1350 
-1358 LKPGNRCRG
+1358 
-1367 LGIMIFNDDRK
+1367 
-1378 LLEHVDSNPDVK
+1378 
-1390 YVAQKYIERPLLIHS
+1390 S
-1405 TKFDIR
+1405 TNTTTTTTTISGSGC
-1411 QYFLI
+1411 
-1416 TYTNNVL
+1416 
-1423 KVWMYKNCYLRFSS
+1423 M
-1437 RQFNLDDFCESIHLT
+1437 
-1452 NYSIQKNYAREVREG
+1452 
-1467 ADALPASNMWS
+1467 ASPS
-1478 LKRFQEHL
+1478 AF
-1486 QSLDKGFYWERK
+1486 
-1498 IYPDMKKNILAIVC
+1498 
-1512 ASLDG
+1512 
-1517 MKMERNMFEL
+1517 
-1527 YGADFMVTENFRT
+1527 
-1540 MLIEINTSPD
+1540 
-1550 LSSSTDVTSV
+1550 
-1560 ICPAVQEDL
+1560 
-1569 VKVVIDNT
+1569 
-1577 KDKRAGTG
+1577 
-1585 QFELIHS
+1585 
-1592 LEIPRVAPYGYGLTV
+1592 
-1607 DGRSMQ
+1607 
-1613 SKHRAKSP
+1613 
-1621 LSPINTSTGPTVA
+1621 
-1634 STATSTPKRSTA
+1634 
-1646 APAAIAG
+1646 
-1653 AMVAPMATGL
+1653 
-1663 STGHGN
+1663 
-1669 VTGNVSKH
+1669 
-1677 SRYPA
+1677 
-1682 SSSESS
+1682 
-1688 SRGSKTS
+1688 
-1695 LTSVM
+1695 
-1700 LDRPRTT
+1700 
-1707 LK
+1707 

>member
-1 DDTGTGSGR
+1 MGMEEELNSCSSSDSGSSSSSSSRASCSTSNSTTGR
-10 AVGPISDTDKDT
+10 ASLSNSNCHSDSDKASSVCSSENDKDNESESEKKVT
-22 AASGGG
+22 QPSGASSEEEEEKGAGGKESGTSSSAGGDGEGRNEPEGQGGG
-28 GGGSVGGGSSR
+28 KADRAVAMA
-39 PTTSTSTTIGKVI
+39 KVI

-189 TKNSSLIINRF
+189 TKNSALIINRF

-253 ASMGLLKWLIER
+253 ASMGLLKWLVER

-307 IEEDTKV
+307 LEEDAKV

-336 QLLKEEREA
+336 QLLKEERDA
-345 DAIDHYLAEAKSVLE
+345 DAIDQYLAEAKSVLE

-589 IRVVIDRRTDSN
+589 IRVVIDRRSDPN
-601 APTGSFELIYKQVIP
+601 ALTGSFELIYKQVIP

-635 KSSIKKDRMR
+635 KSSMKKDRMR

-666 AASVVKQPASPV
+666 ASSVVKQAASPV

-685 MQFRDGKPDDD
+685 MQFRDGKPDED
-696 MARQHGLVRGPCGVT
+696 MVLPGGAGRHHHVRAGPCGVT

-723 KTQNL
+723 KSTNL

-741 KTGEMFRR
+741 KTGELFRR
-749 NGERGSGAKYLTDGD
+749 NGATGGGAKYLTDGE

-780 FQHNFSNALSSLT
+780 FQHNFSGALSSQLAAAIEPT
-793 VSNGGSNGRERTGSE
+793 EARTTPRCS
-808 LSDEGQSRPPPG
+808 
-820 AGVQSV
+820 
-826 TTTSAIGS
+826 
-834 SSGGTSKCTIKV
+834 IKI
-846 TDCDDCSS
+846 TDCCDDHHSLGL
-854 QSNSDSEKRAGSVEN
+854 NGDAERRTGSVEN
-869 ISSAV
+869 LSSA
-874 NGITTSHAPSGGFP
+874 TTTGTASAQQPSGFP
-888 AAIRYSTRHNNG
+888 TAIRFGKASG
-900 GRTTTSN
+900 GPRSSAATTSN

-912 GFSLRTRPPK
+912 GFSLRARPPK
-922 SVGARSSHRL
+922 LARSGTKL

-940 LPRMVEPSI
+940 L
-949 NEMHLKLKFVTSD
+949 
-962 VWDSDPGV
+962 
-970 DLADITLELGEIE
+970 
-983 YGRKLDQHF
+983 
-992 EQAPVQLT
+992 
-1000 KRFLKGLPA
+1000 
-1009 VESPAN
+1009 
-1015 VFSSQCASAT
+1015 
-1025 GDDRPLSPLSRP
+1025 
-1037 FPNPK
+1037 
-1042 ASQHVHTFPR
+1042 
-1052 ITPRLHTLEEDD
+1052 
-1064 DSNRT
+1064 
-1069 PKHKFFRNYS
+1069 
-1079 FDFLKQKQ
+1079 
-1087 LKAKIASAVEKKHIF
+1087 
-1102 SIVGHYPALR
+1102 
-1112 KALKTRHWLEKQT
+1112 
-1125 FRSALLREL
+1125 
-1134 SHHALLQKASNGNE
+1134 
-1148 YEEAL
+1148 
-1153 VSKYLKPYLPYFIWQ
+1153 
-1168 HRNMRDCK
+1168 
-1176 QDRFYAPYRSR
+1176 
-1187 IHYERPYDF
+1187 
-1196 AVKENLIRLI
+1196 
-1206 NASHWHQEEGFAEL
+1206 
-1220 DYPRTYLLDTE
+1220 
-1231 DIITKF
+1231 
-1237 QEDYQLTIVSS
+1237 
-1248 FLYHMSKHLEHAFD
+1248 
-1262 DDGTL
+1262 
-1267 PTDVLTIAMKYLR
+1267 
-1280 YYLGCA
+1280 
-1286 QHEDID
+1286 
-1292 HEEFCEPLL
+1292 
-1301 TQENRHEMEQILAGE
+1301 
-1316 AQFGSIPGYEVL
+1316 
-1328 SLVAQVKKLVHE
+1328 
-1340 AAKVFPDMKI
+1340 
-1350 DGIRNMWI
+1350 
-1358 LKPGNRCRG
+1358 
-1367 LGIMIFNDDRK
+1367 
-1378 LLEHVDSNPDVK
+1378 
-1390 YVAQKYIERPLLIHS
+1390 
-1405 TKFDIR
+1405 
-1411 QYFLI
+1411 
-1416 TYTNNVL
+1416 
-1423 KVWMYKNCYLRFSS
+1423 
-1437 RQFNLDDFCESIHLT
+1437 
-1452 NYSIQKNYAREVREG
+1452 
-1467 ADALPASNMWS
+1467 
-1478 LKRFQEHL
+1478 
-1486 QSLDKGFYWERK
+1486 
-1498 IYPDMKKNILAIVC
+1498 
-1512 ASLDG
+1512 
-1517 MKMERNMFEL
+1517 
-1527 YGADFMVTENFRT
+1527 
-1540 MLIEINTSPD
+1540 
-1550 LSSSTDVTSV
+1550 SSSS
-1560 ICPAVQEDL
+1560 
-1569 VKVVIDNT
+1569 
-1577 KDKRAGTG
+1577 
-1585 QFELIHS
+1585 
-1592 LEIPRVAPYGYGLTV
+1592 
-1607 DGRSMQ
+1607 
-1613 SKHRAKSP
+1613 
-1621 LSPINTSTGPTVA
+1621 
-1634 STATSTPKRSTA
+1634 
-1646 APAAIAG
+1646 
-1653 AMVAPMATGL
+1653 
-1663 STGHGN
+1663 
-1669 VTGNVSKH
+1669 
-1677 SRYPA
+1677 A
-1682 SSSESS
+1682 SSS
-1688 SRGSKTS
+1688 S
-1695 LTSVM
+1695 LSPPHHAARSGTDHHHHGATGPSAAF
-1700 LDRPRTT
+1700 
-1707 LK
+1707 

>member
-1 DDTGTGSGR
+1 PAVEEKEARGTEDSAGASSTGSNG
-10 AVGPISDTDKDT
+10 ATEQ
-22 AASGGG
+22 GGK
-28 GGGSVGGGSSR
+28 
-39 PTTSTSTTIGKVI
+39 PTTVIAKVI

-189 TKNSSLIINRF
+189 TKNSALIINRF

-253 ASMGLLKWLIER
+253 ASMGLLKWLVER

-307 IEEDTKV
+307 LEEDAKV

-345 DAIDHYLAEAKSVLE
+345 DAIDQYLAEAKSVLE

-508 IDKYEMWSERIYPG
+508 IDRYEMWSERIYPG

-589 IRVVIDRRTDSN
+589 IRVVIDRRSDPN
-601 APTGSFELIYKQVIP
+601 ALTGSFELIYKQVIP

-635 KSSIKKDRMR
+635 KSSMKKDRMR
-645 MLPLKPVQNVLQVSR
+645 ILPLKPVQNVLQVSR

-666 AASVVKQPASPV
+666 ASSVVKQSASPV

-685 MQFRDGKPDDD
+685 MQFRDGKPDED
-696 MARQHGLVRGPCGVT
+696 MILPGGAGRHQGMVRAGPCGVT

-723 KTQNL
+723 KSTNL

-741 KTGEMFRR
+741 KTGELFRR
-749 NGERGSGAKYLTDGD
+749 NGAAGSGARYLTDGE

-773 ERATTSF
+773 ERATTNF
-780 FQHNFSNALSSLT
+780 FQHNFSGALSSQLAAAIDPT
-793 VSNGGSNGRERTGSE
+793 ESRTGPRCS
-808 LSDEGQSRPPPG
+808 
-820 AGVQSV
+820 
-826 TTTSAIGS
+826 
-834 SSGGTSKCTIKV
+834 IKI
-846 TDCDDCSS
+846 TDCCDDHSTGM
-854 QSNSDSEKRAGSVEN
+854 NSDGERRTGSVEN
-869 ISSAV
+869 IPSATGG
-874 NGITTSHAPSGGFP
+874 NSGGTSSGFP
-888 AAIRYSTRHNNG
+888 TAIRHGKPSA
-900 GRTTTSN
+900 GRPSATTSN

-912 GFSLRTRPPK
+912 GFSLRARPPK
-922 SVGARSSHRL
+922 LARSGTGSTKL

-940 LPRMVEPSI
+940 LS
-949 NEMHLKLKFVTSD
+949 S
-962 VWDSDPGV
+962 SSS
-970 DLADITLELGEIE
+970 AS
-983 YGRKLDQHF
+983 
-992 EQAPVQLT
+992 
-1000 KRFLKGLPA
+1000 
-1009 VESPAN
+1009 SP
-1015 VFSSQCASAT
+1015 
-1025 GDDRPLSPLSRP
+1025 P
-1037 FPNPK
+1037 
-1042 ASQHVHTFPR
+1042 
-1052 ITPRLHTLEEDD
+1052 
-1064 DSNRT
+1064 
-1069 PKHKFFRNYS
+1069 
-1079 FDFLKQKQ
+1079 
-1087 LKAKIASAVEKKHIF
+1087 
-1102 SIVGHYPALR
+1102 
-1112 KALKTRHWLEKQT
+1112 
-1125 FRSALLREL
+1125 
-1134 SHHALLQKASNGNE
+1134 HHAARSGTDRNG
-1148 YEEAL
+1148 
-1153 VSKYLKPYLPYFIWQ
+1153 V
-1168 HRNMRDCK
+1168 
-1176 QDRFYAPYRSR
+1176 
-1187 IHYERPYDF
+1187 
-1196 AVKENLIRLI
+1196 V
-1206 NASHWHQEEGFAEL
+1206 G
-1220 DYPRTYLLDTE
+1220 
-1231 DIITKF
+1231 
-1237 QEDYQLTIVSS
+1237 
-1248 FLYHMSKHLEHAFD
+1248 
-1262 DDGTL
+1262 
-1267 PTDVLTIAMKYLR
+1267 
-1280 YYLGCA
+1280 
-1286 QHEDID
+1286 
-1292 HEEFCEPLL
+1292 
-1301 TQENRHEMEQILAGE
+1301 
-1316 AQFGSIPGYEVL
+1316 
-1328 SLVAQVKKLVHE
+1328 
-1340 AAKVFPDMKI
+1340 AA
-1350 DGIRNMWI
+1350 
-1358 LKPGNRCRG
+1358 
-1367 LGIMIFNDDRK
+1367 
-1378 LLEHVDSNPDVK
+1378 
-1390 YVAQKYIERPLLIHS
+1390 
-1405 TKFDIR
+1405 
-1411 QYFLI
+1411 
-1416 TYTNNVL
+1416 
-1423 KVWMYKNCYLRFSS
+1423 
-1437 RQFNLDDFCESIHLT
+1437 
-1452 NYSIQKNYAREVREG
+1452 
-1467 ADALPASNMWS
+1467 
-1478 LKRFQEHL
+1478 
-1486 QSLDKGFYWERK
+1486 
-1498 IYPDMKKNILAIVC
+1498 
-1512 ASLDG
+1512 
-1517 MKMERNMFEL
+1517 
-1527 YGADFMVTENFRT
+1527 
-1540 MLIEINTSPD
+1540 
-1550 LSSSTDVTSV
+1550 
-1560 ICPAVQEDL
+1560 
-1569 VKVVIDNT
+1569 
-1577 KDKRAGTG
+1577 
-1585 QFELIHS
+1585 
-1592 LEIPRVAPYGYGLTV
+1592 
-1607 DGRSMQ
+1607 
-1613 SKHRAKSP
+1613 
-1621 LSPINTSTGPTVA
+1621 
-1634 STATSTPKRSTA
+1634 TA
-1646 APAAIAG
+1646 AGPSAAF
-1653 AMVAPMATGL
+1653 
-1663 STGHGN
+1663 
-1669 VTGNVSKH
+1669 
-1677 SRYPA
+1677 
-1682 SSSESS
+1682 
-1688 SRGSKTS
+1688 
-1695 LTSVM
+1695 
-1700 LDRPRTT
+1700 
-1707 LK
+1707 

>member
-1 DDTGTGSGR
+1 
-10 AVGPISDTDKDT
+10 
-22 AASGGG
+22 
-28 GGGSVGGGSSR
+28 
-39 PTTSTSTTIGKVI
+39 
-52 EGNLGPLTATV
+52 
-63 KFINPYKNNWI
+63 
-74 NADRLN
+74 
-80 ELRKKVQDATKH
+80 
-92 HRVFLLRGSFHTV
+92 
-105 RRALVERG
+105 
-113 WVEKLDGFRVKAQ
+113 
-126 ASTSSSGFI
+126 
-135 LEDLVSQLP
+135 
-144 ERKPGESR
+144 
-152 KNHIAKCERSI
+152 
-163 MSRFLEHTPID
+163 
-174 FLWTARRE
+174 
-182 KADWLDL
+182 
-189 TKNSSLIINRF
+189 
-200 AKAPFTTKEGLC
+200 
-212 SALHDFHW
+212 
-220 FYEEG
+220 
-225 MSETYFPRCYNVW
+225 
-238 NPEELNEFVDNFRLT
+238 
-253 ASMGLLKWLIER
+253 
-265 HATEEGLGAIIAD
+265 
-278 DGNVPSTC
+278 
-286 ITFALT
+286 
-292 RCKEYLDYC
+292 
-301 LHNDID
+301 
-307 IEEDTKV
+307 
-314 WDHDWDVFLTH
+314 
-325 HYLLTHEDNRI
+325 
-336 QLLKEEREA
+336 
-345 DAIDHYLAEAKSVLE
+345 
-360 QIKGYWPQYALDGY
+360 
-374 LNIWIVKPGNKCR
+374 
-387 GRGIHLMNNIKQ
+387 
-399 IIAMVNPPIVSKTRY
+399 
-414 VIQKYIERPLIIH
+414 
-427 NTKFDIRQWFMITSV
+427 
-442 QPLNIWFYKESYL
+442 
-455 RFSSQQYNLMNY
+455 
-467 HESVHLTNHAIQKK
+467 
-481 YHNAVRDER
+481 
-490 LPHENMW
+490 
-497 DCHTFQAYLRQ
+497 
-508 IDKYEMWSERIYPG
+508 
-522 MQKAIIGSLLACQ
+522 
-535 DNMDRRPNTFELYGA
+535 
-550 DFMITED
+550 
-557 FYPWLIEIN
+557 
-566 SSPDLAPST
+566 
-575 SVTARLCPQCVEDT
+575 
-589 IRVVIDRRTDSN
+589 
-601 APTGSFELIYKQVIP
+601 
-616 KTPAYMGLNLQ
+616 
-627 LRGHRITP
+627 
-635 KSSIKKDRMR
+635 
-645 MLPLKPVQNVLQVSR
+645 
-660 LATSAA
+660 
-666 AASVVKQPASPV
+666 
-678 IMDLIEC
+678 
-685 MQFRDGKPDDD
+685 
-696 MARQHGLVRGPCGVT
+696 
-711 SATLYKRSNFSH
+711 
-723 KTQNL
+723 
-728 RYDFEKKKSYIIS
+728 
-741 KTGEMFRR
+741 
-749 NGERGSGAKYLTDGD
+749 
-764 TYIDSVEAW
+764 
-773 ERATTSF
+773 
-780 FQHNFSNALSSLT
+780 
-793 VSNGGSNGRERTGSE
+793 
-808 LSDEGQSRPPPG
+808 
-820 AGVQSV
+820 
-826 TTTSAIGS
+826 
-834 SSGGTSKCTIKV
+834 
-846 TDCDDCSS
+846 
-854 QSNSDSEKRAGSVEN
+854 
-869 ISSAV
+869 
-874 NGITTSHAPSGGFP
+874 
-888 AAIRYSTRHNNG
+888 
-900 GRTTTSN
+900 
-907 NFYTL
+907 
-912 GFSLRTRPPK
+912 
-922 SVGARSSHRL
+922 
-932 HHAQSAED
+932 
-940 LPRMVEPSI
+940 
-949 NEMHLKLKFVTSD
+949 MHLKIKFVTSD

-970 DLADITLELGEIE
+970 DLADITLELGEID
-983 YGRKLDQHF
+983 YGRQLDPRF
-992 EQAPVQLT
+992 EQAPVHLS
-1000 KRFLKGLPA
+1000 KRFLKSLPP
-1009 VESPAN
+1009 VEPL
-1015 VFSSQCASAT
+1015 SSAQRTSAATGTT
-1025 GDDRPLSPLSRP
+1025 GDDGRALSPLSRP

-1042 ASQHVHTFPR
+1042 ANQHVHTFPR
-1052 ITPRLHTLEEDD
+1052 MTPRLHALEDDD

-1087 LKAKIASAVEKKHIF
+1087 LKTKIASAVEKKHIF

-1248 FLYHMSKHLEHAFD
+1248 FLHHMSKHLEHSFD

-1267 PTDVLTIAMKYLR
+1267 PTDVLTIAMNYLR

-1301 TQENRHEMEQILAGE
+1301 TPENRHEMEQILAGE

-1340 AAKVFPDMKI
+1340 AAKIFPDMKI

-1390 YVAQKYIERPLLIHS
+1390 YVAQKYIERPLLIHC

-1437 RQFNLDDFCESIHLT
+1437 RMFNLDDFSESIHLT

-1467 ADALPASNMWS
+1467 ADALPTSNMWS

-1613 SKHRAKSP
+1613 SKHRSKSP
-1621 LSPINTSTGPTVA
+1621 LSPINTSTGPTVS
-1634 STATSTPKRSTA
+1634 STATSTPKRVPA
-1646 APAAIAG
+1646 APA
-1653 AMVAPMATGL
+1653 VAATSTATI
-1663 STGHGN
+1663 STGVNSGG
-1669 VTGNVSKH
+1669 TKYA
-1677 SRYPA
+1677 RYTA

-1688 SRGSKTS
+1688 SRGSKSS
-1695 LTSVM
+1695 LTSVI